1 MLKGRAN
8 EHKHIGKEHSVDNS
22 RDTNFFMLY
31 LYGMKNGVMENKSGE
46 WEVIQILKNDFEF
59 NLYVPLHI
67 F

>member
-22 RDTNFFMLY
+22 WDTKFFMLY

-46 WEVIQILKNDFEF
+46 
-59 NLYVPLHI
+59 
-67 F
+67 